1 MVEEGVLVASL
12 DRVAEEVFA
21 AGVAKCDELP
31 VPLDAL
37 GAYWSYVVL
46 AYYKLSDL
54 PL

>member
-1 MVEEGVLVASL
+1 MVEEGVLVANL

-37 GAYWSYVVL
+37 GANWSYVVV
-46 AYYKLSDL
+46 AYTLSDL